1 MQLLTPAEFAEN
13 LSPASSTV
21 VVNDVKVWA
30 PVAWICKNPATAAQP
45 KVVLGAL
52 SGLSFAVK
60 DNIDVAGLPT
70 TAACPAFA
78 HTPSSHA
85 FAVQRLLGAGAS
97 LIGKTNL
104 DQFACGLNGTRSPYG
119 AVPNAIN
126 PAYVSGG
133 SSSGSAYVVAT
144 GQVDFSLGTDTA
156 GSGRVPAGL
165 NNIVGLKPSRG
176 LVSARGVLPAA
187 QSVDC
192 VSILACTVATAA
204 RVLEVAMGYDP
215 LDAFSRKLVLNDQT
229 YPATFRFGV
238 PSALVFYGDALASE
252 AFEGAIKKL
261 HALGGV
267 PVTIDYTPLQ
277 EAAALLYD
285 SALVAERYTA
295 IRSFFDAHE
304 TEVME
309 PVRSIIAGGRN
320 YSATDVYEVQTRLKL
335 LGQQA
340 EAMWEDIDLL
350 LVPTAPT
357 HYTIEQMQQDPV
369 ALNRNLGAHTNFVN
383 LLDYAALSVP
393 SSMRADGLP
402 FGITLI
408 GRCGSDW
415 QLAELG
421 QRYHHSA
428 GLTQGATGQPL
439 PPMQVIAG
447 IRPRQ
452 MVDVAVVGAHLSG
465 MPLNS
470 QLTERGATLLETT
483 FTASSYKLYA
493 LPNTT
498 PPKPGMLRVAS
509 GQGASIA
516 VEVWRMPAEHYG
528 SFVAL
533 IPSPLGIGTLTLAD
547 SSQVQGFVCEAEAL
561 HGAQEISHLGGW
573 RAYIASLSAR

>member
-1 MQLLTPAEFAEN
+1 MQLLTPAESAEN
-13 LSPASSTV
+13 LSPASSV
-21 VVNDVKVWA
+21 EIVNDVKVWA
-30 PVAWICKNPATAAQP
+30 PVAWICKNPAAAAQP

-85 FAVQRLLGAGAS
+85 FAVQRLLAAGAS

-204 RVLEVAMGYDP
+204 KVLEVAMGYDP

-238 PSALVFYGDALASE
+238 PSALAFYGDALASE

-261 HALGGV
+261 RALGGV

-357 HYTIEQMQQDPV
+357 HYTIEQMHQDPV

-439 PPMQVIAG
+439 PPMQAIAG
-447 IRPRQ
+447 IKPRQ

-470 QLTERGATLLETT
+470 QLIERGATLLETT